1 MFKISSLTLTLQR
14 CGNFNKAQM
23 NITMAF
29 SNPYILPRIIG
40 HTPCRN
46 GSSFTHIHHI
56 VNLPTKK
63 EENAVVYPEN
73 SEYKMTRT
81 TKEAI
86 RNVGR
91 ISLSGVQ
98 PQFAIVIDTESL
110 YLRFVFSRMMKQLTL
125 LAILTLSLPMAML
138 I

>member
-29 SNPYILPRIIG
+29 HTYILPRITD

-46 GSSFTHIHHI
+46 ESLFTHIHHI

-73 SEYKMTRT
+73 SMTIFINILLSTSRT
-81 TKEAI
+81 DKSFYDI
-86 RNVGR
+86 
-91 ISLSGVQ
+91 LSW
-98 PQFAIVIDTESL
+98 VIHL
-110 YLRFVFSRMMKQLTL
+110 GYLSR
-125 LAILTLSLPMAML
+125 ILTTFLYTTETP
-138 I
+138 

>member
-1 MFKISSLTLTLQR
+1 
-14 CGNFNKAQM
+14 
-23 NITMAF
+23 
-29 SNPYILPRIIG
+29 
-40 HTPCRN
+40 
-46 GSSFTHIHHI
+46 
-56 VNLPTKK
+56 
-63 EENAVVYPEN
+63 
-73 SEYKMTRT
+73 MTRT

-91 ISLSGVQ
+91 ISLSGVH
-98 PQFAIVIDTESL
+98 PQFAIVVDTESL

>member
-1 MFKISSLTLTLQR
+1 MNHHLPIYTIS
-14 CGNFNKAQM
+14 
-23 NITMAF
+23 
-29 SNPYILPRIIG
+29 YIY
-40 HTPCRN
+40 TQ
-46 GSSFTHIHHI
+46 
-56 VNLPTKK
+56 KK
-63 EENAVVYPEN
+63 EENTVVYPEN

>member
-1 MFKISSLTLTLQR
+1 MTFSYLYFSR
-14 CGNFNKAQM
+14 
-23 NITMAF
+23 ITG
-29 SNPYILPRIIG
+29 Y
-40 HTPCRN
+40 TPCRN
-46 GSSFTHIHHI
+46 ESSFTHIHHI

-63 EENAVVYPEN
+63 EENTVVYPEN

-110 YLRFVFSRMMKQLTL
+110 YLRFVFQE
-125 LAILTLSLPMAML
+125 
-138 I
+138 

>member
-1 MFKISSLTLTLQR
+1 
-14 CGNFNKAQM
+14 M
-23 NITMAF
+23 NHHY
-29 SNPYILPRIIG
+29 PY
-40 HTPCRN
+40 TPYRK
-46 GSSFTHIHHI
+46 FTHK
-56 VNLPTKK
+56 KK
-63 EENAVVYPEN
+63 EENTVVYPEN

-98 PQFAIVIDTESL
+98 PQFAIVVDTESL